1 MTTTLRVT
9 KTSGP
14 GKRVQELPVCIS
26 EYAFVW
32 DVDWIQEGFN
42 LLKRHANF
50 ERDYLLPKLTEDWS
64 GFQQKYATYQDVTAY
79 SCHLRKRLT
88 SYYDFNTILPED
100 LSSFWTEHSERA
112 TLPTALAMLG
122 VENKKRDLV
131 GRWKP
136 EASDTY
142 IRSYNGLVAQ
152 LQGKCGKAFR
162 KPNRFRIL
170 DEIDIAES
178 AEAWLRYRKTEIAE
192 QERQDILQSLMAAMD
207 SFAIQAEPLTQQVH
221 GDDMEQPE
229 TLEEIPDPEGS
240 EEPKTKRQNGFIVV
254 TTARNC
260 KRLHKAAGGCW
271 MAREKIFK
279 DSQEFEDK
287 PGRDAVH
294 TCVQSMLA
302 KGERGRRKFW

>member
-1 MTTTLRVT
+1 MT
-9 KTSGP
+9 S
-14 GKRVQELPVCIS
+14 
-26 EYAFVW
+26 
-32 DVDWIQEGFN
+32 IQFC
-42 LLKRHANF
+42 LKI
-50 ERDYLLPKLTEDWS
+50 
-64 GFQQKYATYQDVTAY
+64 
-79 SCHLRKRLT
+79 CHFFL
-88 SYYDFNTILPED
+88 
-100 LSSFWTEHSERA
+100 TEHSERA

-192 QERQDILQSLMAAMD
+192 QERSDILQSLMAAMD
-207 SFAIQAEPLTQQVH
+207 SFAIQAEPLTQQGH
-221 GDDMEQPE
+221 EDDVDQSEP
-229 TLEEIPDPEGS
+229 LEEVPDPEGS
-240 EEPKTKRQNGFIVV
+240 EEPKAKRQSGFIVV

-260 KRLHKAAGGCW
+260 KRLHKAAWGMLDGQ
-271 MAREKIFK
+271 REDI
-279 DSQEFEDK
+279 Q
-287 PGRDAVH
+287 RLTRV
-294 TCVQSMLA
+294 
-302 KGERGRRKFW
+302 